1 MDYEKEGGLSEA
13 KQVKKN
19 LSAEDFVSLAVSV
32 GPHLKDIGSLLRVL
46 NKVWFSY
53 RFSCFYNISSINE
66 K

>member
-46 NKVWFSY
+46 NKV
-53 RFSCFYNISSINE
+53 
-66 K
+66 